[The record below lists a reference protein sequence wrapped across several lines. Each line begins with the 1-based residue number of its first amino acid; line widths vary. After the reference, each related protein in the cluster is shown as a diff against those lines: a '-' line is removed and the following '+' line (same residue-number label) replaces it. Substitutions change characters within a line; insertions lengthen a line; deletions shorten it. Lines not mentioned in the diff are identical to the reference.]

1 MADNGFGIGKILM
14 RIGVQIQNLSG
25 NHPVKRTGGTRQQK
39 RQFNFF
45 RIGNRRR
52 VQNFKRVSQQP
63 VAGKY
68 RRRFVKS
75 PMTGRLTAAQVVV
88 IHRRQIVM
96 YQGIGVKHFQR
107 RGNRK
112 RRFIIHAEQPG
123 RFMQQKRAQTLA
135 AIQNTITHRSN
146 GLLFRGFGYRKISF
160 EFLIKLSGISG

>member
-1 MADNGFGIGKILM
+1 
-14 RIGVQIQNLSG
+14 
-25 NHPVKRTGGTRQQK
+25 
-39 RQFNFF
+39 
-45 RIGNRRR
+45 
-52 VQNFKRVSQQP
+52 
-63 VAGKY
+63 
-68 RRRFVKS
+68 
-75 PMTGRLTAAQVVV
+75 MTGRLTAAQVVV

-135 AIQNTITHRSN
+135 TIQNTITHRSN

-160 EFLIKLSGISG
+160 KFLIKLSGISG

>member
-1 MADNGFGIGKILM
+1 M

-96 YQGIGVKHFQR
+96 NQRIAMHHFQSHR
-107 RGNRK
+107 DAQRSVFFNT
-112 RRFIIHAEQPG
+112 EQISTLHD
-123 RFMQQKRAQTLA
+123 QKRPQTFPA
-135 AIQNTITHRSN
+135 GQHGITHRFDYAA
-146 GLLFRGFGYRKISF
+146 FRRIGQRQQSVEFGRDFGGGFF
-160 EFLIKLSGISG
+160 DSGR